1 MKDIFSMWSNTRMIV
16 LTAICAALYAGLMLP
31 FKIAPIV
38 PGFSELRPGAAI
50 PLTCSLLFGPAAAW
64 GAGIGNIIGD
74 IWGGM
79 IGPGS
84 FFGFIG
90 NFLMAYIPY
99 KFWHILNGKADM
111 ELSSNNDNN
120 HNKLKSISFFILIC
134 ITASFACAVFVGWG
148 LDIINLV
155 PLRILANVIAINNS
169 IFTILLGLP
178 LTIALYKRVKQWGLF
193 YADIMT
199 GPQADSMKGT
209 KHVTSISRF
218 GALLMVFST
227 IGGMIALNLGFKNPG
242 FSVFV
247 LLMLI
252 ASFLL

>member
-1 MKDIFSMWSNTRMIV
+1 MKDIISMWSNTRMIV

-31 FKIAPIV
+31 FKIAPII
-38 PGFSELRPGAAI
+38 PGFSEIRPGTAI

-64 GAGIGNIIGD
+64 GAGIGNVIGD

-99 KFWHILNGKADM
+99 KFWHILNGKTDI
-111 ELSSNNDNN
+111 ELNSNTV
-120 HNKLKSISFFILIC
+120 KSVSVFILIC

-148 LDIINLV
+148 LDIIKFV
-155 PLRILANVIAINNS
+155 PLRMLTNVIAINNS

-178 LTIALYKRVKQWGLF
+178 LTLALYKRVKQWGLF
-193 YADIMT
+193 YADIMK
-199 GPQADSMKGT
+199 GPQG
-209 KHVTSISRF
+209 VTSISRF
-218 GALLMVFST
+218 GALLMIFST
-227 IGGMIALNLGFKNPG
+227 IGGVIAVNTGFTNPG

-247 LLMLI
+247 LLIII

>member
-1 MKDIFSMWSNTRMIV
+1 MKDIVSMWSNTRMIV

-31 FKIAPIV
+31 FKIAPII
-38 PGFSELRPGAAI
+38 PGFSEIRPGTAI

-64 GAGIGNIIGD
+64 GAGIGNVIGD

-99 KFWHILNGKADM
+99 KLWLILNGKTGMELLDTNGKTDDM
-111 ELSSNNDNN
+111 EVDT
-120 HNKLKSISFFILIC
+120 KPFKSISILILIC

-148 LDIINLV
+148 LDIIKFV
-155 PLRILANVIAINNS
+155 PLRILTNVIAINNS
-169 IFTILLGLP
+169 IFTIFLGLP
-178 LTIALYKRVKQWGLF
+178 LTFALYNRVKQWGLF
-193 YADIMT
+193 YADIMK
-199 GPQADSMKGT
+199 GPQG
-209 KHVTSISRF
+209 VTSISRL
-218 GALLMVFST
+218 GALLMICST
-227 IGGMIALNLGFKNPG
+227 IGGVIAVNLGFTNPG

-247 LLMLI
+247 LLMII